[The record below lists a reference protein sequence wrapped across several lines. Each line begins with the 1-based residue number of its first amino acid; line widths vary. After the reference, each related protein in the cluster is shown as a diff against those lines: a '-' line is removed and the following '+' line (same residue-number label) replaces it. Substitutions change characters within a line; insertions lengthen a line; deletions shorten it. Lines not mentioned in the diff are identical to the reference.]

1 MLTVKQISKR
11 YGPQTVLCKA
21 ELEVDS
27 EIKALI
33 GINGSG
39 KSTLLKIA
47 AGIVEPDE
55 GQVLINGRDITYL
68 PPELRNVGY
77 VPQHPA
83 LFQHLTVEDNVRY
96 AMRNGKGTM
105 ESYECVIQMMGLE
118 EVLHK
123 KPRQL
128 SGGYQSRASLARAL
142 VPQPDVILMDEP
154 LNGIDVVVKEKILPD
169 FRKVLK
175 ELEVPVLYVTHDPKE
190 AELLA
195 DSYAIIDNGEVRS
208 VQSSAESFELIRSSI
223 IRAYE

>member
-1 MLTVKQISKR
+1 MLTVKQVSKR
-11 YGPQTVLCKA
+11 YGTQIVLHKA
-21 ELEVDS
+21 DLEVGS

-55 GQVLINGRDITYL
+55 GQVFVNERNITYL

-96 AMRNGKGTM
+96 AMRNGKGTT
-105 ESYECVIQMMGLE
+105 ESCERVIHMMGLE

-128 SGGYQSRASLARAL
+128 SGGYQSRVSLARAL
-142 VPQPDVILMDEP
+142 VPEPDVLLMDEP
-154 LNGIDVVVKEKILPD
+154 LSGIDVVVKERILPD

-195 DSYAIIDNGEVRS
+195 DSFAIIDNGEVQS
-208 VQSSAESFELIRSSI
+208 VKSSAESFELIRSSI